1 MPFVQ
6 ITLVEGRSIEQKHDL
21 MKRVAEV
28 TADALGAELTRV
40 RVALYEVSAD
50 EWSVGGVSM
59 SVSRPVG

>member
-50 EWSVGGVSM
+50 EWSVGGVAM

>member
-6 ITLVEGRSIEQKHDL
+6 ITLVEGRTVEQKHEL

-50 EWSVGGVSM
+50 EWSVGGVPM